1 MEEQVAQKS
10 TELEQYLQRVHEL
23 EDMYRQLEDA
33 LEDERHARQDEEAV
47 RRLQAR
53 SVNEGGRLLQKSDI
67 IVWDDHAQIYS
78 ASMGGTTA
86 ALEKGRKKSFYRE
99 FVSKV

>member
-33 LEDERHARQDEEAV
+33 LEDERRARQDEETV
-47 RRLQAR
+47 RKLQAR
-53 SVNEGGRLLQKSDI
+53 SVITSHSLSWHFGSNPLTIRAFNHEDF
-67 IVWDDHAQIYS
+67 
-78 ASMGGTTA
+78 T
-86 ALEKGRKKSFYRE
+86 RKTQNDANT
-99 FVSKV
+99 